1 MALRVEYFAKE
12 TANNLRRNLALTVPA
27 ILTVAVSLALFG
39 VSRLL
44 GSGADQF
51 TKQWRG
57 GIEFIVFMNPEANDD
72 QIGLIRN
79 AVETSPEVKSYKYF
93 DKNAAYGEFKELFK
107 DKPELVNSV
116 TAEALPSSFR
126 VVPKNPDANAVTA
139 LADTFEDQPGV
150 RTVSR
155 ATDVIRDVENLTS
168 YIKVGLLVTS
178 IVLLVVSLLLIL
190 NTIFTAMTA
199 RRREIEVMKLV
210 GATNWFI
217 RVPFMLEGLV
227 QGVVGAIIAVGAT
240 FVFRSQ
246 VFPRIQQLAI
256 LSSFRVD
263 SGQLW
268 TTAVIVLLLGCLIGV
283 IGSLFGVSRYLDV

>member
-12 TANNLRRNLALTVPA
+12 TANNLRRNLALTIPA
-27 ILTVAVSLALFG
+27 VLTVAVSLALFG

-79 AVETSPEVKSYKYF
+79 AVESSPEIKSYKYF
-93 DKNAAYGEFKELFK
+93 DKNAAYDEFKELFK